1 MWRRRVLF
9 AGNPGPFGLQPALH
23 CHSETPALDSR
34 TGSRFGDGLDHGV
47 PAAATNDK
55 VAIRLGR
62 VVCRLSQGTATGLL
76 RRARRLRGFYFA
88 YGTVPVLAPPSSFR
102 SPQKSSFWSGEPRP
116 LASGCPRQMGR
127 TGETF
132 VPQQNRSYRFLRQRC
147 REEGQQRNERRDLL
161 AGHSAHLGH
170 HRGLYAVA
178 GRDSSSGMGT
188 TNATSI
194 RECLTG
200 LHRQRQGGPVMRMA
214 TPWIDHWRSNA
225 RC

>member
-1 MWRRRVLF
+1 MAFL
-9 AGNPGPFGLQPALH
+9 
-23 CHSETPALDSR
+23 
-34 TGSRFGDGLDHGV
+34 
-47 PAAATNDK
+47 
-55 VAIRLGR
+55 
-62 VVCRLSQGTATGLL
+62 
-76 RRARRLRGFYFA
+76 RRLRTTKWRSVWVALSVVCLRALLRGFC
-88 YGTVPVLAPPSSFR
+88 GAPGVCEASTLPTAPFR
-102 SPQKSSFWSGEPRP
+102 FWLPRRRSGPPQKSSFWSGEPRP